1 MAKYDENQIQVL
13 EGLEA
18 VRKRPGMYIGSISS
32 RGLHH
37 LVYEIVDNAVDEALA
52 GFCTEINVE
61 ILPDNIISV
70 KDNGRGIPVGKHPKM
85 GISTLEVVFTVLHAG
100 GKFGGGGYKV
110 SGGLHGVG
118 ASVVNALSESLYAE
132 VCDGD
137 GVYAAS
143 FSRGKT
149 LEATH
154 KIGEGKKTGSKV
166 VFKPDA
172 EIFET
177 TVFETDILVQR
188 LREMAFLNK
197 GLKITLWDKREEG
210 SGPMTFH
217 YEGGIKSFVDFMNK
231 GKDTIGSNVI
241 YFEGEDNDVQV
252 EVALQYT
259 TSYTE
264 NILSF
269 VNNIPTGEG
278 GTHVDGFKRGLT
290 KAFNDYARR
299 FNLLKE
305 KDSNLAGEDIREG
318 LSAIVSVRVLEPQ
331 FEGQTK
337 TKLGNSEVTGVVNNI
352 MVNKMG
358 QYLEETPA
366 VAKTIVEKTL
376 SAQRA
381 REAAR
386 KARDLARRKTPL
398 ESSTLPGKLA
408 DCSSKEAEK
417 CEIYIVEGDSAGGS
431 AKGGRDRRF
440 QAILPLWGKMLN
452 VEKARADKIYNN
464 EKLSPVIVA
473 LGAGIG
479 NDFNLEKL
487 RYHKVILMA
496 DADVDGAHIRTLLL
510 TFFFRH
516 MRPLVDN
523 GNIYIAQPPL
533 FKIFKKGMEDIYLY
547 NEEDLNPKLEELEKS
562 GIDRNSLSIQRY
574 KGLGEM
580 DSEQLWETTM
590 NPETRILV
598 QVTLEDAIKAD
609 QIFSVLMGENVE
621 PRREFIEQN
630 AKYVTNLDI

>member
-1 MAKYDENQIQVL
+1 
-13 EGLEA
+13 
-18 VRKRPGMYIGSISS
+18 
-32 RGLHH
+32 
-37 LVYEIVDNAVDEALA
+37 
-52 GFCTEINVE
+52 
-61 ILPDNIISV
+61 
-70 KDNGRGIPVGKHPKM
+70 
-85 GISTLEVVFTVLHAG
+85 
-100 GKFGGGGYKV
+100 
-110 SGGLHGVG
+110 
-118 ASVVNALSESLYAE
+118 
-132 VCDGD
+132 
-137 GVYAAS
+137 
-143 FSRGKT
+143 
-149 LEATH
+149 
-154 KIGEGKKTGSKV
+154 
-166 VFKPDA
+166 
-172 EIFET
+172 
-177 TVFETDILVQR
+177 
-188 LREMAFLNK
+188 
-197 GLKITLWDKREEG
+197 
-210 SGPMTFH
+210 
-217 YEGGIKSFVDFMNK
+217 
-231 GKDTIGSNVI
+231 
-241 YFEGEDNDVQV
+241 
-252 EVALQYT
+252 
-259 TSYTE
+259 
-264 NILSF
+264 
-269 VNNIPTGEG
+269 
-278 GTHVDGFKRGLT
+278 
-290 KAFNDYARR
+290 
-299 FNLLKE
+299 
-305 KDSNLAGEDIREG
+305 
-318 LSAIVSVRVLEPQ
+318 
-331 FEGQTK
+331 
-337 TKLGNSEVTGVVNNI
+337 

-408 DCSSKEAEK
+408 DCSSKDAEK

-487 RYHKVILMA
+487 RYHKIILMA

-533 FKIFKKGMEDIYLY
+533 FKIFKKGMDDIYLY
-547 NEEDLNPKLEELEKS
+547 KEEDLNPKLEELEKS
-562 GIDRNSLSIQRY
+562 GIDRNSLTIQRY